1 MKVFGLEDIKR
12 VLPKIDLT
20 PLIKEGFVAYS
31 SGLAVVPPVGELS
44 FENPPGDVHIKY
56 GYIQNEDYYVVKIA
70 SGFYGNLDLNI
81 PSNQGGMMIL
91 FEQKTGKEV
100 GVLIDQC
107 YLTNVRTAIAG
118 AICAELF
125 APNDLDYIGVIG
137 TGVQARMQINY
148 LSNLIDCKNIKVW
161 GRGDKSVEKYI
172 EEMSLLGW
180 DIERANTT
188 DEIAATCDLIITA
201 TPSKVPLLKSE
212 NLKQGT
218 HINAVGSDSS
228 EKNEVDNNIFK
239 MADLIV
245 ADSISQ
251 CLERGEISHGIKSGT
266 VEQKNIRELG
276 SLIKSKDDYRCQS
289 DQITF
294 ADLTGVAVQ
303 DIQIAKAVFK
313 ECEKLEV

>member
-31 SGLAVVPPVGELS
+31 SGLAVVPPVGELL

-148 LSNLIDCKNIKVW
+148 LSNLIDCKNVKVW

-251 CLERGEISHGIKSGT
+251 CIERGEISHGIKSGT

-289 DQITF
+289 NQITF

>member
-31 SGLAVVPPVGELS
+31 SGLAVVPPVGELL

-70 SGFYGNLDLNI
+70 SGFYGSLDLNI
-81 PSNQGGMMIL
+81 PSNQGGMMLL

>member
-31 SGLAVVPPVGELS
+31 SGLAVVPPVGELL

>member
-31 SGLAVVPPVGELS
+31 SGLAVVPPVGELL

-118 AICAELF
+118 AICTELF

>member
-31 SGLAVVPPVGELS
+31 SGLAVVPPVGELL

-70 SGFYGNLDLNI
+70 SGFYGSLDLNI
-81 PSNQGGMMIL
+81 PSNQGGMMLL

-125 APNDLDYIGVIG
+125 APNNLDYIGVIG

-289 DQITF
+289 NQITF

>member
-31 SGLAVVPPVGELS
+31 SGLAVVPPVGELL

-251 CLERGEISHGIKSGT
+251 CIERGEISHGIKSGT

>member
-31 SGLAVVPPVGELS
+31 SGLAVVPPVGELL

-148 LSNLIDCKNIKVW
+148 LSNLIDCKNVKVW

-289 DQITF
+289 NQITF

>member
-1 MKVFGLEDIKR
+1 ML
-12 VLPKIDLT
+12 
-20 PLIKEGFVAYS
+20 
-31 SGLAVVPPVGELS
+31 
-44 FENPPGDVHIKY
+44 
-56 GYIQNEDYYVVKIA
+56 
-70 SGFYGNLDLNI
+70 
-81 PSNQGGMMIL
+81 L

-289 DQITF
+289 NQITF

>member
-70 SGFYGNLDLNI
+70 SGFYGSLDLNI
-81 PSNQGGMMIL
+81 PSNQGGMMLL

>member
-31 SGLAVVPPVGELS
+31 SGLAVVPPVGELL

-70 SGFYGNLDLNI
+70 SGFYGSLDLNI

-100 GVLIDQC
+100 CVLIDQC

-251 CLERGEISHGIKSGT
+251 CLEIGEISHGIKSGT

>member
-1 MKVFGLEDIKR
+1 
-12 VLPKIDLT
+12 
-20 PLIKEGFVAYS
+20 
-31 SGLAVVPPVGELS
+31 
-44 FENPPGDVHIKY
+44 
-56 GYIQNEDYYVVKIA
+56 
-70 SGFYGNLDLNI
+70 
-81 PSNQGGMMIL
+81 
-91 FEQKTGKEV
+91 
-100 GVLIDQC
+100 
-107 YLTNVRTAIAG
+107 
-118 AICAELF
+118 
-125 APNDLDYIGVIG
+125 LDYIGVIG

>member
-100 GVLIDQC
+100 CVLIDQC

>member
-289 DQITF
+289 NQITF

>member
-118 AICAELF
+118 AICTELF

>member
-31 SGLAVVPPVGELS
+31 SGLAVVPPVGELL

-100 GVLIDQC
+100 CVLIDQC

-118 AICAELF
+118 AICTELF

>member
-70 SGFYGNLDLNI
+70 SGFYGSLDLNI

>member
-31 SGLAVVPPVGELS
+31 SGLAVVPPVGELL

-70 SGFYGNLDLNI
+70 SGFYGSLDLNI
-81 PSNQGGMMIL
+81 PSNQGGMMLL

-148 LSNLIDCKNIKVW
+148 LSNLIDCKNVKVW

>member
-31 SGLAVVPPVGELS
+31 SGLAVVPPVGELL

-70 SGFYGNLDLNI
+70 SGFYGSLDLNI

-289 DQITF
+289 NQITF

>member
-31 SGLAVVPPVGELS
+31 SGLAVVPPVGELL

-148 LSNLIDCKNIKVW
+148 LSNLIDCKNVKVW

>member
-31 SGLAVVPPVGELS
+31 SGLAVVPPVGELL

-289 DQITF
+289 NQITF

>member
-31 SGLAVVPPVGELS
+31 SGLAVVPPVGELL

-100 GVLIDQC
+100 CVLIDQC

-289 DQITF
+289 NQITF

>member
-31 SGLAVVPPVGELS
+31 SGLAVVPPVGELL

-70 SGFYGNLDLNI
+70 SGFYGSLDLNI

>member
-31 SGLAVVPPVGELS
+31 SGLAVVPPVGELL

-100 GVLIDQC
+100 CVLIDQC

>member
-31 SGLAVVPPVGELS
+31 SGLAVVPPVGELL

-70 SGFYGNLDLNI
+70 SGFYGSLDLNI

-148 LSNLIDCKNIKVW
+148 LSNLIDCKNVKVW

>member
-12 VLPKIDLT
+12 VLPKIDLS

-31 SGLAVVPPVGELS
+31 SGLAVVPPVGELL

>member
-70 SGFYGNLDLNI
+70 SGFYGSLDLNI
-81 PSNQGGMMIL
+81 PSNQGGMMLL

-289 DQITF
+289 NQITF

>member
-100 GVLIDQC
+100 CVLIDQC

-118 AICAELF
+118 AICTELF

>member
-31 SGLAVVPPVGELS
+31 SGLAVVPPVGELL

-70 SGFYGNLDLNI
+70 SGFYGSLDLNI

-100 GVLIDQC
+100 CVLIDQC

-118 AICAELF
+118 AICTELF